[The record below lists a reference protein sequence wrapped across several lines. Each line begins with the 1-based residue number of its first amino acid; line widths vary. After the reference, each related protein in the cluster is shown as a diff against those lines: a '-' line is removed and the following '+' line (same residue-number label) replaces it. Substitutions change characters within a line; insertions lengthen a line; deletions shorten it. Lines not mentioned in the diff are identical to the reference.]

1 MSMTRKLLCAVAIV
15 LVASLALDSGQER
28 HVVGDEKRAEDALK
42 ESQIEYAQA
51 VLKSAKVNLA
61 WAQDTVAKAPGSFPR
76 STLHFMENYVAI
88 AESRLKLLRGGKESA
103 GETPYLTAAKNDLAY
118 AEGALKRS
126 QEIYARSPN
135 ADSSKWEIPRLQA
148 EVDLA
153 RPRLRIAQ
161 LLESAPPQE
170 RMQWEITQLQ
180 VEVYELQC
188 RVRALQFRD

>member
-1 MSMTRKLLCAVAIV
+1 MSMIRKLLCAVAIV

-28 HVVGDEKRAEDALK
+28 PVVGDDKPAGDALK
-42 ESQIEYAQA
+42 ESQIEYAEA

-88 AESRLKLLRGGKESA
+88 AESRLKLLRGGND

-126 QEIYARSPN
+126 KEIYARAPN
-135 ADSSKWEIPRLQA
+135 ADSRKWKTPRLQA
-148 EVDLA
+148 EVALA
-153 RPRLRIAQ
+153 PPRRRIAQ
-161 LLESAPPQE
+161 LLKSPPPQE
-170 RMQWEITQLQ
+170 RVRWEITQLQ

-188 RVRALQFRD
+188 